1 MESVWLS
8 ARLIKAVL
16 MMCICALP
24 LWGEQGS
31 GRVDPL
37 TLSRVD
43 AQCWDSSSALL
54 LEMRSPRITDTVPA
68 FWDLMIVLKS
78 SDNRKHSALFWDLAQ
93 VFWDIYV
100 ECVLSRNHGLGRRR
114 TTYPQQRITATR
126 HTKDESFVQE
136 TRGLEFS
143 RGWLRIQVEARKTQQ
158 GSLSKTSSL

>member
-1 MESVWLS
+1 MECVWLS
-8 ARLIKAVL
+8 ARLMKAVLL

-24 LWGEQGS
+24 LWGERGS

-43 AQCWDSSSALL
+43 AQCWESSSALL

-68 FWDLMIVLKS
+68 FWDLMIFLKS

-114 TTYPQQRITATR
+114 TTHPQQRITATR
-126 HTKDESFVQE
+126 HTKDGE
-136 TRGLEFS
+136 
-143 RGWLRIQVEARKTQQ
+143 
-158 GSLSKTSSL
+158 